1 LGGEDP
7 GGRLGS
13 WPLRH
18 RTGTVVSVAAPTAS
32 GVPNAAAGASAAA
45 CGGCPRRRSSPPAQG
60 QMDLTSVRNEIQILK
75 KSRIAIFGYPRRDP
89 ISDLLE
95 CAPEQSNQISNEPS
109 KKKRFTYIRADSLIS
124 KRHKMNIKKIYIFY

>member
-1 LGGEDP
+1 MLTEPNILQEQISQQIERRGSR
-7 GGRLGS
+7 GRPGS

-18 RTGTVVSVAAPTAS
+18 WTGIAVSVAAPTAS

-45 CGGCPRRRSSPPAQG
+45 CGGCPRCRSSPLARG
-60 QMDLTSVRNEIQILK
+60 QMDLTCVRNEIQILK

-89 ISDLLE
+89 ISDLPE

-109 KKKRFTYIRADSLIS
+109 KKKDLPIS
-124 KRHKMNIKKIYIFY
+124 ERIV